1 MDRAASETLHLENE
15 SLRHKLDLAEQ
26 KIALLETSLA
36 TIRDNAPHSW
46 EEQVADDKDK
56 ALSIIV
62 LGASGDLAKKKT
74 FPSLFGIFREKLLP
88 PQAKV
93 YGYSRRAM
101 TNEEFRE
108 QITEYIKIQPG
119 QEATLQAFKKICFY
133 HATESYGSD
142 KDLAALSDSLVSG
155 SESEAKRGANRL
167 FYLALPPAV
176 FVEAGASIRKVGC
189 TKTGWNRLI
198 VEKPF
203 GHDEAS
209 SDKLSNELGALFRE
223 EQLFRI
229 DHYLGKEMVQNL
241 LVMRFAN
248 SIWEPMWN
256 RTYIHNVKISFKED
270 FGVGGRAGY
279 FDQYG
284 IIRDVMQNH
293 IMQIMSLIGMEQPL
307 SLAAEDVR
315 DAKVRVLRAIPP
327 LMLNELI
334 VGQYTASPDGKE
346 PGYLDDP
353 QVPKDSITPTFAQAI
368 LWINNPRWHGV
379 PFILKCAKA
388 VDERKAEIR
397 IQFRDNPG
405 HLFPTS
411 ARNELVIRVQPSEA
425 VYVKVMNK
433 TPGLSSDLA
442 VSDLDLTYNSKFADR
457 YTPDAYERLILEA
470 IRGDHNLFVRS
481 DELSAAWRIFTPVLH
496 KLEEEKIKPVPY
508 PYGTYGPSEAVEQI
522 EALGWKRIFGQSKV

>member
-1 MDRAASETLHLENE
+1 MDRSESLHLENE
-15 SLRHKLDLAEQ
+15 TLRHKLSLAEQ
-26 KIALLETSLA
+26 QVACLESSLA
-36 TIRDNAPHSW
+36 SIRDVVPVSPEQQA
-46 EEQVADDKDK
+46 EEDKDK

-74 FPSLFGIFREKLLP
+74 FPSIFGLFREKLLP
-88 PQAKV
+88 QQARV
-93 YGYSRRAM
+93 YGYARRNM
-101 TNEEFRE
+101 SNEEFRE
-108 QITEYIKIQPG
+108 QVTEYIKIKPG
-119 QEATLQAFKKICFY
+119 EEETLKAFKDICFY
-133 HATESYGSD
+133 FATESYSST
-142 KDLAALSDSLVSG
+142 KELSALSEQMKSG
-155 SESEAKRGANRL
+155 TEKEASNGANRL
-167 FYLALPPAV
+167 FYLALPPVA
-176 FVEAGASIRKVGC
+176 FVDACSAIRKVGC
-189 TKTGWNRLI
+189 TTTGWNRII

-209 SDKLSNELGALFRE
+209 SEKLSKELGVLFRE
-223 EQLFRI
+223 DQLFRI

-241 LVMRFAN
+241 MVLRFAN

-256 RTYIHNVKISFKED
+256 RQYIKNVKITFKED
-270 FGVGGRAGY
+270 FGVSGRAGY

-293 IMQIMSLIGMEQPL
+293 LMQLLTLIGMEQPL

-315 DAKVRVLRAIPP
+315 DAKVRVLRSIPP
-327 LMLNELI
+327 LMLNDLV
-334 VGQYTASPDGKE
+334 VGQYGPSPDGKHR
-346 PGYLDDP
+346 GYHDDP
-353 QVPKDSITPTFAQAI
+353 EVPKDSITPTFAQAI

-405 HLFPTS
+405 HLFPN
-411 ARNELVIRVQPSEA
+411 AQRNELVIKVQPAEA

-433 TPGLSSDLA
+433 TPGLSSNL
-442 VSDLDLTYNSKFADR
+442 VISDLDLTYNEKFADR

-481 DELSAAWRIFTPVLH
+481 DELSAAWRIFTPALH
-496 KLEEEKIKPVPY
+496 KLEEEKIMPLKY
-508 PYGTYGPSEAVEQI
+508 PFGSYGPVEAVEQI
-522 EALGWKRIFGQSKV
+522 EALGWKRLAVEAQSKV